1 MSEKTIKFGDK
12 KINKIDFYNNK
23 KQFTIEDIDINKIL
37 ISKPESCDKNNMRK
51 YIIGYNDKTI
61 SLLQLF
67 LPKMTGYLNI
77 FKDGNRKMSF
87 LSDNNEFL
95 ERYIEIWEKISDL
108 INKKFDS
115 DPVYNNK
122 YINTKIRS
130 YNNDI
135 MTNFHDMDN
144 KNNKNNKLPEKNKP
158 YKCVSL
164 ISLDSII
171 KINGKY
177 YPQTLLQECVYKLIN
192 KKVENIITNINL
204 NSSSESENESNN
216 ESEYE

>member
-1 MSEKTIKFGDK
+1 MSEKTINFGDK
-12 KINKIDFYNNK
+12 IINKKDFYNNK
-23 KQFTIEDIDINKIL
+23 KQFNIEDIDINKIL
-37 ISKPESCDKNNMRK
+37 ISKPESYDKNNMRK

-61 SLLQLF
+61 RSPQLF

-77 FKDGNRKMSF
+77 FKDCTKKMSF

-95 ERYIEIWEKISDL
+95 KRYMTIWEKISEL
-108 INKKFDS
+108 VNKKFDS

-122 YINTKIRS
+122 YINSKIRS

-135 MTNFHDMDN
+135 KTNFRNMDG
-144 KNNKNNKLPEKNKP
+144 KNNKLPEKNKQ
-158 YKCVSL
+158 YKCISL
-164 ISLDSII
+164 ITLDYVI

-192 KKVENIITNINL
+192 KKVENIITSINL
-204 NSSSESENESNN
+204 DSSSKSDNESD
-216 ESEYE
+216 YE